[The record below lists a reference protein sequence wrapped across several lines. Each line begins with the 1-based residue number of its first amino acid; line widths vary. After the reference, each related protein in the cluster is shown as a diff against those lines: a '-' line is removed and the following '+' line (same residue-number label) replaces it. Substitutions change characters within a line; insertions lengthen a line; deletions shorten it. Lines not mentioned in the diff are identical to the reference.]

1 MYTYICIYIYIYVYY
16 VCVYVCVYIYI
27 HIHITV
33 YIYIYIILIGP
44 RGKTDRRSVPIPLRQ
59 ADPNRELCLCYGTYR
74 CTCLL
79 LYNV

>member
-1 MYTYICIYIYIYVYY
+1 MYIYIYIYY

-27 HIHITV
+27 HTHTYNCVYI